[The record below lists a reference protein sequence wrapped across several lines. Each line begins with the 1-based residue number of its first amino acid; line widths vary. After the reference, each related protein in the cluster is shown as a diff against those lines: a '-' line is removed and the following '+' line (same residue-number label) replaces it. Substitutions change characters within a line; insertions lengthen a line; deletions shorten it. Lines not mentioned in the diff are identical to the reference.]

1 MQVVAISLIALVL
14 AGSAPAQGTGASAA
28 QSVGSASTRQVPPS
42 EPAKQTV
49 NASATTASAAPD
61 WRQRMLEEA
70 GAISALLPTPVHAR
84 DKAKM
89 QERIGLAYVGR
100 GDFAK
105 AEDMARSIDGW
116 RRATLFAA
124 VALEYAKA
132 GRADDARRVVR
143 VAVAAATLGND
154 WQRQRAQV
162 MAARAYAWLGDD
174 AEASRLETGIG
185 EPDMGKVAA
194 ARAELSRRAAFSTE
208 AFDAQM
214 VALDE
219 WLATRNFDLVRNAV
233 DIALEYHPA
242 AFADTARRAR
252 VEELVQK
259 ANEQLAYDL
268 RIAHLLRL
276 ATNCEQAGDRAAATA
291 FIAKAEATFGVG
303 KWLAE
308 DAAVQLSLIAQAK
321 YRSGDAEGC
330 AANLAAA
337 MARYDAGRND
347 ILDIDRGRPLR
358 AVAEAYA
365 TAGDAP
371 KAQAVFARA
380 VEEGAANPNAR
391 PRAEDLVATMLSMVA
406 AQIEPE
412 AALAARVAAI
422 REGLVAPW

>member
-1 MQVVAISLIALVL
+1 MQVMAVGLLALVL
-14 AGSAPAQGTGASAA
+14 SGSAPAQVTAVQG
-28 QSVGSASTRQVPPS
+28 SVPASTTTPPTHPLTSPMIRTKS
-42 EPAKQTV
+42 EPATGADWNMRLLQD
-49 NASATTASAAPD
+49 AAV
-61 WRQRMLEEA
+61 
-70 GAISALLPTPVHAR
+70 ISAMLPTPVHAR
-84 DKAKM
+84 DKAKL
-89 QERIGLAYVGR
+89 QEKVGLAYLAR

-105 AEDMARSIDGW
+105 AEDMARTIDGW

-124 VALEYAKA
+124 VALEHAKA

-143 VAVAAATLGND
+143 IAVAASTLGND

-162 MAARAYAWLGDD
+162 MAARVYAWLGED
-174 AEASRLETGIG
+174 AEASRLETGVG

-194 ARAELSRRAAFSTE
+194 ARAERARRSTFSAE

-242 AFADTARRAR
+242 AFADAVRRAR

-268 RIAHLLRL
+268 RIANLLRL
-276 ATNCEQAGDRAAATA
+276 AANCEQAGDRAAATA

-308 DAAVQLSLIAQAK
+308 DAAVQLALIAQAK
-321 YRSGDAEGC
+321 SRSGDAEGC

-337 MARYDAGRND
+337 LARYDAGRND
-347 ILDIDRGRPLR
+347 IIDIDRGRPLR
-358 AVAEAYA
+358 AIAEAYA
-365 TAGDAP
+365 TAGDAA

-380 VEEGAANPNAR
+380 VEEGAVNPNAR

-406 AQIEPE
+406 VQIEPE
-412 AALAARVAAI
+412 AALAARMTAI